1 MRVQPEKCLLGILR
15 YLLKSLALGTAT
27 PRPPLA
33 VALSLLEDEVQ
44 PGAGQTQRRNQARPG
59 TCSAASPVPRRATPI
74 GAEAADLR
82 PLLVPAHAAC
92 ALEPGSS
99 GAPSQR
105 PVLRETTSTHR
116 RPVPAKALAP
126 MEETEPGRESDESD
140 EQSLNALAP
149 MLVTEAGIATDR
161 RAVQPRRAPLPM
173 LVSEPGR
180 TIDSS
185 VVQR

>member
-1 MRVQPEKCLLGILR
+1 MVGSGCDAHTELDPDFPVHGSGRSVSAPTN
-15 YLLKSLALGTAT
+15 SNLAPPPAKPKGAT
-27 PRPPLA
+27 KPARERAAPRPLCP
-33 VALSLLEDEVQ
+33 
-44 PGAGQTQRRNQARPG
+44 
-59 TCSAASPVPRRATPI
+59 AAPRR
-74 GAEAADLR
+74 
-82 PLLVPAHAAC
+82 LVPKRRISARCWSLHTPAC